1 MAPNPEIRTHPEG
14 ELRWVEASG
23 TGIAVWQTASAV
35 PTATSTAAWAPRSA
49 LIGYVQAGVGWDQVV
64 NYTTI
69 MDRGYPVHHKFANE
83 QPSEVT
89 FNILFGVTANIPS
102 AVTSLGP
109 SALGVSVVQ
118 YNFELKMRQSEIAT
132 ASGIY
137 YQFHKA
143 IILRKPFSEAEA
155 GNTLG
160 FTVRALAVNGPTGSG
175 YLG

>member
-14 ELRWVEASG
+14 EFRWVQASG
-23 TGIAVWQTASAV
+23 TGGWQTASAAV
-35 PTATSTAAWAPRSA
+35 TA
-49 LIGYVQAGVGWDQVV
+49 LVGYVQAGLGWDQVV

-89 FNILFGVTANIPS
+89 FTVLFGVTANIPTPATAS
-102 AVTSLGP
+102 GA
-109 SALGVSVVQ
+109 SVPEIHC
-118 YNFELKMRQSEIAT
+118 ELKMRQSEIAT

-137 YQFHKA
+137 YQFRNCV
-143 IILRKPFSEAEA
+143 ILRKPFSEAEA

-160 FTVRALAVNGPTGSG
+160 FTLRALSVNGPTASG
-175 YLG
+175 YLA